1 MPSSPATK
9 AVILARGL
17 GTRMRRSDPTAVLDA
32 RQAAVA
38 ETGVKGMI
46 PVGRPFLDYSLSALA
61 DAGYREVCLVIGPE
75 HDAVRA
81 YYTAVGGEGR
91 TKRLRIT
98 FAVQPQPTGTDRKST
113 RLNSSHRCI
122 SYAVFCL

>member
-38 ETGVKGMI
+38 ETGVKAMI

-61 DAGYREVCLVIGPE
+61 DAGYR
-75 HDAVRA
+75 
-81 YYTAVGGEGR
+81 
-91 TKRLRIT
+91 
-98 FAVQPQPTGTDRKST
+98 DRKST
-113 RLNSSHRCI
+113 RLNSSHGYI
-122 SYAVFCL
+122 SYAVFCLKKKKQSFRRYPRVPYVASEILPHP